1 MAMNDMLCYELANI
15 LKDNGKIKNNVCT
28 VSSDRKNLNVK
39 LLGNQLHTGNM
50 YSFEQSTEPGKS
62 LITGDIVLLENEVPY
77 IVSSLYNQGIT
88 VSAIHNHW
96 LGDQPH
102 LIYVHFEALMEPRT
116 FANKVAYILSSIE

>member
-1 MAMNDMLCYELANI
+1 MNDTLCNELANI
-15 LKDNGKIKNNVCT
+15 LKGEGKFKNNVCT
-28 VSSDRKNLNVK
+28 VTSDRKNLNVK

-50 YSFEQSTEPGKS
+50 FSFAPSTESGKS
-62 LITGDIVLLENEVPY
+62 LITGEIVLLENEVPY

-116 FANKVAYILSSIE
+116 FANKVAYILSYIE